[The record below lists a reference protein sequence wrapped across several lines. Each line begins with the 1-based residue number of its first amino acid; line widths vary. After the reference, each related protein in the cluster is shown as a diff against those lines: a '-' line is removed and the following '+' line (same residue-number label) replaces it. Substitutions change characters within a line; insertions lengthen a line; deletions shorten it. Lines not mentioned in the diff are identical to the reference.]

1 MQKVEGSS
9 PFIRFRKA
17 PLRRGFLLPD
27 VPPSPLSA
35 SGTASGHLGHVSSP
49 CARIGPMST
58 SLEFLYHVFVGIPL
72 CFALVTFGV
81 LFCLT
86 ILGLP
91 VGLTLIAAGVK
102 AL

>member
-1 MQKVEGSS
+1 MRWDTEDM
-9 PFIRFRKA
+9 A
-17 PLRRGFLLPD
+17 L
-27 VPPSPLSA
+27 
-35 SGTASGHLGHVSSP
+35 
-49 CARIGPMST
+49 
-58 SLEFLYHVFVGIPL
+58 LYHLFVGIPL
-72 CFALVTFGV
+72 CLVLVTAGL